1 MTNKDPLAD
10 LSPLSFLQMFVTQS
24 VKLSGLAPGAPRHDA
39 IEYLGLTA
47 SSCLELYARQQM
59 NLPEKID
66 REHYQRLILYIK
78 NAIGGEFE
86 AVSGAEG
93 VVHVENHRCPFG
105 ARVRD
110 APELCRTTASVFGG
124 IAARNFGYAK
134 VELKRRIALRD
145 DRCEVCIYTDRE
157 AAM

>member
-59 NLPEKID
+59 NLPERID
-66 REHYQRLILYIK
+66 REHYERLIVYIK
-78 NAIGGEFE
+78 TRSA
-86 AVSGAEG
+86 ASS
-93 VVHVENHRCPFG
+93 RPC
-105 ARVRD
+105 R
-110 APELCRTTASVFGG
+110 APRGRGSCTS
-124 IAARNFGYAK
+124 
-134 VELKRRIALRD
+134 
-145 DRCEVCIYTDRE
+145 
-157 AAM
+157 